1 MIDRYLLRIVVVLSF
16 LLGLFSPGLEAQERE
31 EVYPKELLNVIMRGA
46 GDPPALPSLDASYCS
61 DDGPIDIYVEE
72 TLPPNVTTIQ
82 WFVQFNMGGTLVAV
96 SDYHESIGSLPN
108 LGIRL
113 FPDRFSEEHL
123 NRSILISYNIVS
135 GSGSSGKG
143 DYTHVLKKPTVYNL
157 SIDGFEAEVDG
168 EICIGESV
176 TLILDGSEVGVNYFL
191 QRDGVNINPF
201 PQEGTGGALSWTN
214 ISVGGEYSVLAVNS
228 RSFQFGP
235 DVTHSYQCS
244 SVMNETPLLTVHP
257 LPVPT
262 ANSDKSTYCVGE
274 PIQLSGGPDGMAS
287 YSWTYPDGAI
297 AEERNPLIASADYS
311 SHNGTY
317 TLTVESADGC
327 INTKTLNVVVN
338 ENPTATLPAD
348 FDVCEDAPL
357 NFTTTVTGGAGP
369 YSYAWTKDGNPIG
382 TTTASISVPSASL
395 GDAGVYEVTVKD
407 ANGCGAATASIS
419 IGVNEH
425 PVIGAVSNDG
435 PACEGEGESIQLSSS
450 GVTGVGILSYSWTG
464 PNGFS
469 SSAPNP
475 VIDPVTLADA
485 GAYTLVVSDESGCSS
500 DPETTTVV
508 VDALP
513 EATLSG
519 DAAVCVGATGSYTA
533 GGGDQYTFRVLDA
546 FNATVESQ
554 GPSASNTFETS
565 ALAVGSYTINVL
577 VENAAGCTA
586 EESVSLTVN
595 AAPEATIAFDPAV
608 ICEGESSELV
618 VELTTGAAP
627 WSLSYNDGSGVASRS
642 GITGL
647 THREEVNHTSN
658 VTYTLLSITDA
669 NDCTVNPNTTAA
681 LTVNERPKVSVE
693 SNNDPSNEVCLG
705 GTMVLTATASDG
717 VAPYGYQWYFEGN
730 PISGATGAT
739 YTISNAEAADAGAYS
754 VVVSSSNAGVTCDS
768 DPASLTVT
776 VVEVTAALDGAA
788 GYCFGGTE
796 TYTASGGDSYTF
808 TLYDAG
814 NNVIATQAAS
824 ANDSYTTSAALAAG
838 DYMLEVVVANALGC
852 DDVATLPFT
861 IYPEPAASISFSES
875 VVCEGD
881 ITNLEI
887 ELTAGSTPWSVTYNN
902 GLGDQT
908 VNGITETTFSL
919 ELTPAGDVTYT
930 LVSITDANGCTVT
943 PGTTAEVTVNEVP
956 TVTLLSDNDPS
967 NLVCLGNDMLLTAT
981 ASGGA
986 GNYVYQWTHNGVVLP
1001 GVSGATYTISNAEA
1015 GDAGE
1020 YSVVVTDTD
1029 NGHACESA
1037 PASLTVVVTEA
1048 VAGLSGSGEICAGT
1062 TEEYT
1067 ATGGSSY
1074 LFELLDAADAVID
1087 TRTWGSDATYSTDLA
1102 LAVGTYTLRVTVEDA
1117 NGCQAQSELPIEVKE
1132 SPDNTLTYSATD
1144 ICSGESITVAAQ
1156 SGYSTYIFYVNGDE
1170 VQNGTDHEYTSS
1182 IFVDGD
1188 VVKAEIILGACS
1200 TESAEQTISVRPLPV
1215 VELVSDQPDN
1225 VACPGE
1231 TVLLTASGADQYA
1244 FEVNGVEVQA
1254 PGATATYSAVF
1265 DDGDQIIVYG
1275 EAANACVSS
1284 DTLRISVN
1292 TPVATLALSSAELCV
1307 NDALTL
1313 TAGGGVQYEFF
1324 RNGVSLGAAGSASTF
1339 EVSDPAHAD
1348 VFSVSVVN
1356 EYDCVASEVA
1366 AAIVVHDLPTATL
1379 NSDQT
1384 VFCHG
1389 TEVTFTAEGGD
1400 AYAFYR
1406 IRGGVEELVQEG
1418 SSATYSAIDFEDGDQ
1433 VYVEVSD
1440 ANSCAAASTTIE
1452 LTVRPLPK
1460 AEIEVFPLY
1469 AGEGDDVTI
1478 TGKGGEDY
1486 LFLVNGEPYDGE
1498 FEGWIAGPLT
1508 LNTLVNGDELSV
1520 TARNEFGCRDNSEV
1534 VTMTIDTYPIEFDLL
1549 PVYSEYCENDG
1560 GATLYLEKHEPLTS
1574 VEYELHEINDMGNP
1588 LAINPIEDGDFLI
1601 WTGVIEGSYR
1611 VVARRLPGGLEK
1623 EFASVAEVVMNSN
1636 PSVFDL
1642 VAVEN
1647 TTICEVAIGL
1657 SGSELGVYYYLQL
1670 DGVNLLNDPLEGTG
1684 SALDFGSFSFGG
1696 TYSILAV
1703 SPNGC
1708 TTEMNNSYSKDVT
1721 PNSALFTVSSDPADG
1736 FYCEGSEGVTLQT
1749 DGSED
1754 EAAYQ
1759 IYFNESPLG
1768 ESVLGTGAALSFG
1781 PYTNEGV
1788 YRVVIAGD
1796 GGCLYVL
1803 DDAITVSE
1811 IALPDPVTLSAEKE
1825 GHFCEGDTVGV
1836 ELTQTGFQAGVTY
1849 TLYNEGVLVP
1859 DSEWTA
1865 VSTDATGVHSYGYF
1879 NQAGTYSIRGT
1890 TFTGACSRQVAE
1902 IELVADALPTVFE
1915 LNGNDFYCGPDGQ
1928 TILALSG
1935 SQSDVEYTLFRD
1947 DVPGATQSGNG
1958 GLLNFIVDQEGEYW
1972 VEAVYKHEYTS
1983 CPLPM
1988 NGIIQVEERALPDLT
2003 KLVNVDVSGAD
2014 CTTGAEVT
2022 LLASE
2027 PDVEYEIYWWTD
2039 DDNNGPTGSVA
2050 SGDGSDLVFSAAI
2063 IDGGGS
2069 YRIQAIKNGCPKF
2082 LDEIFTVD
2090 IPNVLEKFN
2099 ITGEGTVCE
2108 GDGGVEVG
2116 LSGSEADVTYSLLDR
2131 DLGSVVGSP
2140 INTAEL
2146 VGYTAGDALSFGI
2159 IEEAGNYIVVA
2170 ASNDGTCSLEMNGV
2184 FELRFNP
2191 LPEAFRLTGSGAFCD
2206 EGVGAAIG
2214 LDDSEKGVL
2223 YTLIWDNAGVPRTR
2237 GTAIGSDE
2245 ALFFEGVSDE
2255 GNYTVYALNILTGCT
2270 SSMNGTVEVVQK
2282 SAPSTSLTLTANDY
2296 CAASVSGELT
2306 VEGHEDGV
2314 YYHLFSPDAEGV
2326 LIDVL
2331 QGSGAADSLSF
2342 HGLLDGEQ
2350 YTLYASWEAEACW
2363 VKVETGIEVNQL
2375 ESPDVPVLNPI
2386 VEDPTCAGEAFISV
2400 TNPQEG
2406 VVYYL
2411 INTEDVSQAEDA
2423 YVRTG
2428 LPIVWDTAFVNNHP
2442 ELQEVFLQVVAVNEK
2457 TGCRVV
2463 SDLFRIEVLDAPGD
2477 FELESDGTAVTRDVP
2492 LVKCS
2497 NSPFDL
2503 RIPVSEDGVLY
2514 RLYRHSASGGV
2525 DRLATLEGNGAEI
2538 SFSSV
2543 TQWPEGDYYVE
2554 ATFASSGCVGSVAE
2568 FAIQLSYSPH
2578 HFDPLVLEYTGGSLF
2593 VKEKV
2598 LNATYT
2604 LYFNGEEHPLAPIQ
2618 VRVLTDKVAW
2628 EVGEPGAYYV
2638 TAQSPAGCIDE
2649 SNTITITDVTPP
2661 VTPYSLVDQVLEYC
2675 SGDAGGIDV
2684 VLTGT
2689 TAGVYYELVKLDD
2702 PDNPEVIQIKKGTDG
2717 GDVVFNGVEGT
2728 HTYSIWVDGSA
2739 DNFEQGEF
2747 VVTEYATPSSFF
2759 LSRGGA
2765 VNSHEI
2771 TLSGSEKD
2779 VWYWLIRNGNFDF
2792 EEMPLVGTGSIL
2804 NFGTVN
2810 KPGDYFVIAFGEG
2823 GCEAEMEGMAN
2834 IYQSELV
2841 AVNDTLY
2848 LSPDD
2853 LAGTLDLAENDQFS
2867 FIRGLDRYS
2876 EAGDGNLRFR
2886 IEQPAKSGA
2895 ETSLNEFS
2903 GMLSYSKLPSFYGED
2918 FLEYRIE
2925 NLDVPGRE
2933 SGIGRVVIMVGNKDF
2948 NENQSFLLPNAF
2960 SPNGDGINDRFVIS
2974 GLGET
2979 EESTLEVFNRW
2990 GTIVYRSQGKRYDN
3004 SWDGTSNVGAM
3015 VSIGKELPN
3024 GVYFYVYSVKKN
3036 VNGSIQTRNY
3046 SGYVELRR

>member
-1 MIDRYLLRIVVVLSF
+1 MIDRYLLRIVVVLLLAVLPLAVFAQVDYPLDLPESEYVEMTERIKMANGFF
-16 LLGLFSPGLEAQERE
+16 LKGGSGDLSSVPVTYCSEGGYFDVVPSAWLPEADGLAV
-31 EVYPKELLNVIMRGA
+31 EVYSTLGGEQVLQTGWGEIIGS
-46 GDPPALPSLDASYCS
+46 GQASVYRFYP
-61 DDGPIDIYVEE
+61 DLVEE
-72 TLPPNVTTIQ
+72 E
-82 WFVQFNMGGTLVAV
+82 F
-96 SDYHESIGSLPN
+96 YGSR
-108 LGIRL
+108 IY
-113 FPDRFSEEHL
+113 FYVFQTE
-123 NRSILISYNIVS
+123 
-135 GSGSSGKG
+135 
-143 DYTHVLKKPTVYNL
+143 
-157 SIDGFEAEVDG
+157 FDG
-168 EICIGESV
+168 EIDVRITIESDYTRIFESPTEFELTRLDPDQCAGNTV
-176 TLILDGSEVGVNYFL
+176 TLQLSGSEPFVEYQLERGGTAVGLPLSGNGSPLTFAAD
-191 QRDGVNINPF
+191 QT
-201 PQEGTGGALSWTN
+201 GTYTVTA
-214 ISVGGEYSVLAVNS
+214 IS
-228 RSFQFGP
+228 QIQ
-235 DVTHSYQCS
+235 TIC
-244 SVMNETPLLTVHP
+244 ETPMDGAIEVEIFP
-257 LPVPT
+257 LPDPT
-262 ANSDKSTYCVGE
+262 ASSDASAYCEGD
-274 PIQLSGGPDGMAS
+274 PIQLSGGPDDMVN
-287 YSWTYPDGAI
+287 YSWAYPDGTI
-297 AEERNPLIASADYS
+297 VEERNPLIASADYG

-327 INTKTLNVVVN
+327 INSTTLDVEVN
-338 ENPTATLPAD
+338 ENPVATLPAD

-357 NFTTTVTGGAGP
+357 NFTATVTGGAGS
-369 YSYAWTKDGNPIG
+369 YSYAWTKEGSPIG
-382 TTTASISVPSASL
+382 TATASISVPNASL
-395 GDAGVYEVTVKD
+395 GDAGVYEVTVTD

-419 IGVNEH
+419 IGVNER

-435 PACEGEGESIQLSSS
+435 PACEGESIQLSSS
-450 GVTGVGILSYSWTG
+450 GVTGVGILSYAWTG
-464 PNGFS
+464 PNGYS
-469 SSAPNP
+469 SSDENP
-475 VIDPVTLADA
+475 LIDPVTSADA
-485 GAYTLVVSDESGCSS
+485 GVYTLVVSDESGCSS
-500 DPETTTVV
+500 DPATTTVV

-533 GGGDQYTFRVLDA
+533 GGGDQYTFTVLDA
-546 FNATVESQ
+546 SNTTVESQ

-586 EESVSLTVN
+586 EESVTLTVN

-608 ICEGESSELV
+608 ICEGEGSELV

-627 WSLSYNDGSGVASRS
+627 WSFSYNDGSGLVSRS
-642 GITGL
+642 GISGL

-669 NDCTVNPNTTAA
+669 NGCTVNPNTTAA
-681 LTVNERPKVSVE
+681 LTVNERPSVSVK
-693 SNNDPSNEVCLG
+693 SDNDPSNEVCLD
-705 GTMVLTATASDG
+705 GTMDLTATASDG
-717 VAPYGYQWYFEGN
+717 IAPYGYQWYFEGN

-788 GYCFGGTE
+788 GYCLGGTE

-814 NNVIATQAAS
+814 NNVIATQATS
-824 ANDSYTTSAALAAG
+824 VNDSYTTSAALTAG
-838 DYMLEVVVANALGC
+838 DYTLEVEVANALGC
-852 DDVATLPFT
+852 GDVATLPFT
-861 IYPEPAASISFSES
+861 IYPEPVASISFSES

-881 ITNLEI
+881 NTTLEI
-887 ELTAGSTPWSVTYNN
+887 ELTSGSTPWSVTYNN
-902 GLGDQT
+902 GVGDQT
-908 VNGITETTFSL
+908 VNGITETSFSL
-919 ELTPAGDVTYT
+919 EFSPTGDVTYT
-930 LVSITDANGCTVT
+930 LVSITDANGCTAT

-956 TVTLLSDNDPS
+956 TVGLLSDNDPS

-986 GNYVYQWTHNGVVLP
+986 GNYVYQWTHNGVVIP
-1001 GVSGATYTISNAEA
+1001 GVTGATYTISNAEA

-1037 PASLTVVVTEA
+1037 PASLIVVVTEA
-1048 VAGLSGSGEICAGT
+1048 VADLSGSGEICAGT
-1062 TEEYT
+1062 SEEYT

-1087 TRTWGSDATYSTDLA
+1087 TRAWDSDATYSTDLA

-1117 NGCQAQSELPIEVKE
+1117 NGCQAQSELPIEVKG

-1144 ICSGESITVAAQ
+1144 ICSGESITLAAQ

-1170 VQNGTDHEYTSS
+1170 VQNGTDHEYTSNT
-1182 IFVDGD
+1182 FVDGD

-1200 TESAEQTISVRPLPV
+1200 TESAEQTITVRPLPV

-1244 FEVNGVEVQA
+1244 FEVNGVQVQA

-1265 DDGDQIIVYG
+1265 ADGDQIIVYG
-1275 EAANACVSS
+1275 EAANACVAS
-1284 DTLRISVN
+1284 DTLTISVN
-1292 TPVATLALSSAELCV
+1292 TPVATLALSSSELCV
-1307 NDALTL
+1307 NEPLTL

-1324 RNGVSLGAAGSASTF
+1324 RNGVSLGVAGSASTF
-1339 EVSDPAHAD
+1339 EVSDPADAD

-1418 SSATYSAIDFEDGDQ
+1418 SSATYSATDFEDGDQ

-1440 ANSCAAASTTIE
+1440 ANSCAAASASIT
-1452 LTVRPLPK
+1452 LTVRPLPE
-1460 AEIEVFPLY
+1460 AGITVAPQY

-1478 TGKGGEDY
+1478 SGSGGDDY
-1486 LFLVNGEPYDGE
+1486 LFLVNGEPYDGDLN
-1498 FEGWIAGPLT
+1498 GWITGPIVLT
-1508 LNTLVNGDELSV
+1508 TLQNGDELSV
-1520 TARNEFGCRDNSEV
+1520 TARNEFGCTDNSEV

-1560 GATLYLEKHEPLTS
+1560 GATLYLEEHEPLTN
-1574 VEYELHEINDMGNP
+1574 VEYDLFEVNEANELIGP
-1588 LAINPIEDGDFLI
+1588 AGITPIEDGDFLI
-1601 WTGVIEGSYR
+1601 WTGVTEGSYK

-1623 EFASVAEVVMNSN
+1623 EFAAVAEVKMNSN
-1636 PSVFDL
+1636 PTVFDL

-1647 TTICEVAIGL
+1647 TTICEVSISL
-1657 SGSELGVYYYLQL
+1657 SGSETGVYYYLQL
-1670 DGVNLLNDPLEGTG
+1670 DGSPLVEDPIEGNG
-1684 SALDFGSFSFGG
+1684 SSLDFGTFSFGG

-1703 SPNGC
+1703 SLNGC
-1708 TTEMNNSYSKDVT
+1708 STEMNNPYLKEVT
-1721 PNSALFTVSSDPADG
+1721 PNSALFTVSSDPVDG
-1736 FYCEGSEGVTLQT
+1736 SYCEGSEGVIIQT

-1754 EAAYQ
+1754 GAAYQ
-1759 IYFNESPLG
+1759 VYYNGASLG
-1768 ESVLGTGAALSFG
+1768 EGVNGTGTPLSFG
-1781 PYTNEGV
+1781 PYTNEGT
-1788 YRVVIAGD
+1788 YRVVIAGA

-1811 IALPDPVTLSAEKE
+1811 IALPDPVALSAENE
-1825 GHFCEGDTVGV
+1825 GHFCEGDTEGV
-1836 ELTQTGFQAGVTY
+1836 ALTQTGFQADVNYALYYNGALVT
-1849 TLYNEGVLVP
+1849 G
-1859 DSEWTA
+1859 SEWTA
-1865 VSTDATGVHSYGYF
+1865 SSTDMSGSYSYGDF
-1879 NQAGTYSIRGT
+1879 SQAGTYTIQGT
-1890 TFTGACSRQVAE
+1890 TIGGGCSQQVAE

-1915 LNGNDFYCGPDGQ
+1915 LSGDDFYCGPDGQ

-1935 SQSDVEYTLFRD
+1935 SQSDVEYTLYRD
-1947 DVPGATQSGNG
+1947 DVPVATQSGNG
-1958 GLLNFIVDQEGEYW
+1958 GLLNFIVDQEGEYR
-1972 VEAVYKHEYTS
+1972 VEAVYIHEHTS
-1983 CPLPM
+1983 CPLAM
-1988 NGIIQVEERALPDLT
+1988 NGIIQVDERPLPDLT
-2003 KLVNVDVSGAD
+2003 KLVNVDVSTAD

-2027 PDVEYEIYWWTD
+2027 PGVEYEIYWWAD
-2039 DDNNGPTGSVA
+2039 EDNNGPTGSIL

-2069 YRIQAIKNGCPKF
+2069 YRVQAIMNGCPEF

-2090 IPNVLEKFN
+2090 IPNVLERFN

-2159 IEEAGNYIVVA
+2159 IEEAGNYIVEAV
-2170 ASNDGTCSLEMNGV
+2170 SNDGTCILEMNGD

-2191 LPEAFRLTGSGAFCD
+2191 LPIAFQLTGSGVFCD
-2206 EGVGAAIG
+2206 AGSGAAIG
-2214 LDDSEKGVL
+2214 LDDSEENVL
-2223 YTLIWDNAGVPRTR
+2223 YTLIWDDAGVPRTR
-2237 GTAIGSDE
+2237 GTAIGSGE
-2245 ALFFEGVSDE
+2245 ALYFAGVSDE
-2255 GNYTVYALNILTGCT
+2255 GDYTVYARNTLTGCT
-2270 SSMNGTVEVVQK
+2270 SSMNGTVEVEQRP
-2282 SAPSTSLTLTANDY
+2282 APSEALTITANDY
-2296 CAASVSGELT
+2296 CSDGSTGELT
-2306 VEGHEDGV
+2306 VAGHETDV
-2314 YYHLFSPDAEGV
+2314 FYHLYSPDASGSLIQTLVGTGGTEDLVFEG
-2326 LIDVL
+2326 L
-2331 QGSGAADSLSF
+2331 QEGNL
-2342 HGLLDGEQ
+2342 
-2350 YTLYASWEAEACW
+2350 YTLYASWEDEACM
-2363 VKVETGIEVNQL
+2363 VALSSDISVSL
-2375 ESPDVPVLNPI
+2375 LDSPEVPVLDPI
-2386 VEDPTCAGEAFISV
+2386 VENPTCAGEAFISV
-2400 TNPQEG
+2400 TNAQEG
-2406 VVYYL
+2406 VVYTL
-2411 INTEDVSQAEDA
+2411 INEELGTQFEINDEPVLWDYTFLENE
-2423 YVRTG
+2423 G
-2428 LPIVWDTAFVNNHP
+2428 L
-2442 ELQEVFLQVVAVNEK
+2442 LSSFLQVVAVHET
-2457 TGCRVV
+2457 TGCRVG

-2477 FELESDGTAVTRDVP
+2477 FVLESNGTPVTRDVP
-2492 LVKCS
+2492 VVKCS

-2514 RLYRHSASGGV
+2514 RLYRRSASGGV

-2538 SFSSV
+2538 SFSNIN
-2543 TQWPEGDYYVE
+2543 QWPAGDYYVE

-2568 FAIQLSYSPH
+2568 FTIQLLYSPH
-2578 HFDPLVLEYTGGSLF
+2578 HFVPLVLNYTDGRL
-2593 VKEKV
+2593 VVEEKV

-2604 LYFNGEEHPLAPIQ
+2604 LYFNGEAHPLAPIQ
-2618 VRVLTDKVAW
+2618 VSVLTDDVVW
-2628 EVGEPGAYYV
+2628 EVGEPGTYYV
-2638 TAQSPAGCIDE
+2638 TSRSNEGCIDE
-2649 SNTITITDVTPP
+2649 SNRITITDVTPP
-2661 VTPYSLVDQVLEYC
+2661 VAEYSLDIDQVLEYC
-2675 SGDAGGIDV
+2675 SGDASGIDV

-2689 TAGVYYELVKLDD
+2689 TAGAFYELVKLDD
-2702 PDNPEVIQIKKGTDG
+2702 PDNPEVVQIKKGKGITDG

-2739 DNFEQGEF
+2739 DKFEDASF
-2747 VVTEYATPSSFF
+2747 VVTEYATPSSFL

-2765 VNSHEI
+2765 VGSHEI
-2771 TLSGSEKD
+2771 TLTGSEED
-2779 VWYWLIRNGNFDF
+2779 VWYWLIRNGDIDF
-2792 EEMPLVGTGSIL
+2792 EEMPLIGSGEAL
-2804 NFGTVN
+2804 NFGTVDR
-2810 KPGDYFVIAFGEG
+2810 PGDYFVMAFGEG
-2823 GCEAEMEGMAN
+2823 GCEAVMEGMAN

-2841 AVNDTLY
+2841 AVNDTLF

-2853 LAGTLDLAENDQFS
+2853 LAGTLDLVENDRFS
-2867 FIRGLDRYS
+2867 FIGGLDRF
-2876 EAGDGNLRFR
+2876 GPGGNLRFSMV
-2886 IEQPAKSGA
+2886 QAANSGA
-2895 ETSLNEFS
+2895 ETALDEFS
-2903 GMLSYSKLPSFYGED
+2903 GLLSYQKLPSFYGED

-2925 NLDVPGRE
+2925 NLDVPGRV
-2933 SGIGRVVIMVGNKDF
+2933 SGIARVVIMVGNKDF

-2960 SPNGDGINDRFVIS
+2960 SPNGDGINDRLVIS

-2990 GTIVYRSQGKRYDN
+2990 GTIVYRSQGKQYDN

-3015 VSIGKELPN
+3015 VSIGKDLPN
-3024 GVYFYVYSVKKN
+3024 GVYFYVYTVKKN

>member
-16 LLGLFSPGLEAQERE
+16 LLGLAVSGLTAQERE
-31 EVYPKELLNVIMRGA
+31 ENNRIRPFTKEDYDNIQRGA
-46 GDPPALPSLDASYCS
+46 ADPEVITSLAAHYCS
-61 DDGPIDIYVEE
+61 ESAPADIYVAEE
-72 TLPPNVTTIQ
+72 APPETASIEWMVEVLMDEGWLKVDDFHT
-82 WFVQFNMGGTLVAV
+82 
-96 SDYHESIGSLPN
+96 SIGAAPDN
-108 LGIRL
+108 GIRIDPAL
-113 FPDRFSEEHL
+113 VDPDYYNRTVTITYYFRNSFGTRIGL
-123 NRSILISYNIVS
+123 NA
-135 GSGSSGKG
+135 
-143 DYTHVLKKPTVYNL
+143 DYTHFVKTPDLFPLTINGEL
-157 SIDGFEAEVDG
+157 AE
-168 EICIGESV
+168 EICEGESV
-176 TLILDGSEVGVNYFL
+176 DLIMGGSEVDISYYL
-191 QRDGVNINPF
+191 YKDGILVDPF
-201 PQEGTGGALSWTN
+201 PLTGNGNPLTWSNLTQGGT
-214 ISVGGEYSVLAVNS
+214 YSVMAVN
-228 RSFQFGP
+228 RYDAP
-235 DVTHSYQCS
+235 DPID
-244 SVMNETPLLTVHP
+244 ETYRCELEMTNKPVLTVHP
-257 LPVPT
+257 SPVAT
-262 ANSDKSTYCVGE
+262 ASSDASAYCEGA
-274 PIQLSGGPDGMAS
+274 PIQLSGGPDDMVS

-297 AEERNPLIASADYS
+297 VEERNPLIASADYS

-327 INTKTLNVVVN
+327 INTTTLNVVVN
-338 ENPTATLPAD
+338 EKPTATLPAD

-395 GDAGVYEVTVKD
+395 GDAGVYEVTVTD

-419 IGVNEH
+419 IGVNER

-435 PACEGEGESIQLSSS
+435 PACEGESIQLSSS
-450 GVTGVGILSYSWTG
+450 GVTGVGILSYAWTG
-464 PNGFS
+464 PNGYS
-469 SSAPNP
+469 SSDENP
-475 VIDPVTLADA
+475 LIAPVTLADA

-533 GGGDQYTFRVLDA
+533 GGGDQYTFTVLDA
-546 FNATVESQ
+546 SNATVESQ

-565 ALAVGSYTINVL
+565 TLAVGSYTINVL

-586 EESVSLTVN
+586 EESVTLTVN

-627 WSLSYNDGSGVASRS
+627 WSLSYNDGSGLVSRS

-658 VTYTLLSITDA
+658 VTYTLFSITDA
-669 NDCTVNPNTTAA
+669 NDCTINPNATAA

-693 SNNDPSNEVCLG
+693 SDNDPSNEVCLG

-730 PISGATGAT
+730 PISGATGVT

-788 GYCFGGTE
+788 GYCLGGTE

-824 ANDSYTTSAALAAG
+824 ANANYTTSAALTAG
-838 DYMLEVVVANALGC
+838 DYTLEVEVANALGC

-902 GLGDQT
+902 GLGDQP

-919 ELTPAGDVTYT
+919 EFSPAGNVTYT
-930 LVSITDANGCTVT
+930 LVSITDTNGCTAT

-981 ASGGA
+981 ASGGD

-1001 GVSGATYTISNAEA
+1001 GATGATYTISNAETT
-1015 GDAGE
+1015 DAGE

-1062 TEEYT
+1062 SEEYT

-1087 TRTWGSDATYSTDLA
+1087 TRPWGSDATYSTDLA

-1144 ICSGESITVAAQ
+1144 ICSGESITVTAV

-1170 VQNGTDHEYTSS
+1170 VQNGPDHEYTSS
-1182 IFVDGD
+1182 TFVDGD

-1200 TESAEQTISVRPLPV
+1200 TESAEQTIRVRPLPG

-1231 TVLLTASGADQYA
+1231 TVLLTASGAVQYA

-1284 DTLRISVN
+1284 DTLTISVN
-1292 TPVATLALSSAELCV
+1292 TPMATLALSSSELCV
-1307 NDALTL
+1307 NEPLTL

-1324 RNGVSLGAAGSASTF
+1324 RNGVSLGVAGSASTF
-1339 EVSDPAHAD
+1339 EVVDPADAD
-1348 VFSVSVVN
+1348 VFRVDVVN
-1356 EYDCVASEVA
+1356 EYGCAASEVA
-1366 AAIVVHDLPTATL
+1366 PAIVVHDLPTATL

-1384 VFCHG
+1384 EFCYG
-1389 TEVTFTAEGGD
+1389 TIVTFTAGGGD

-1418 SSATYSAIDFEDGDQ
+1418 TSATYSATDFEDGDQ
-1433 VYVEVSD
+1433 VYVEVTD
-1440 ANSCAAASTTIE
+1440 GNNCAAASATID
-1452 LTVRPLPK
+1452 LIVRPLPE
-1460 AEIEVFPLY
+1460 AGITVSPVY

-1478 TGKGGEDY
+1478 TGSGGEDY
-1486 LFLVNGEPYDGE
+1486 LFLVNGEPYDGD

-1520 TARNEFGCRDNSEV
+1520 IARNEFGCVAESETI
-1534 VTMTIDTYPIEFDLL
+1534 TMTIDTYPIEFDLL
-1549 PVYSEYCENDG
+1549 PVYSEYCEDDG
-1560 GATLYLEKHEPLTS
+1560 GARLYLDGHEPLTS
-1574 VEYELHEINDMGNP
+1574 VEYELHEINDIGNP
-1588 LAINPIEDGDFLI
+1588 LAITPIEDGDFLI

-1647 TTICEVAIGL
+1647 TTICEVTIGL
-1657 SGSELGVYYYLQL
+1657 SDSELGVYYYLQL

-1811 IALPDPVTLSAEKE
+1811 IPLPDPVALSAEND
-1825 GHFCEGDTVGV
+1825 GHFCEGDTEGV

-1879 NQAGTYSIRGT
+1879 NQAGTYSISGT

-1935 SQSDVEYTLFRD
+1935 SQSDVEYTLYRD
-1947 DVPGATQSGNG
+1947 DDPEATQSGNG
-1958 GLLNFIVDQEGEYW
+1958 GLLNFIVDQEGEYR
-1972 VEAVYKHEYTS
+1972 VEAVYKHEYTR
-1983 CPLPM
+1983 CPLAM
-1988 NGIIQVEERALPDLT
+1988 NGIIQVVERPLPDLT
-2003 KLVNVDVSGAD
+2003 KEVTVDVSAAD
-2014 CTTGAEVT
+2014 CTTGAWIT
-2022 LLASE
+2022 LIDSE
-2027 PDVEYEIYWWTD
+2027 PGVAYEIYWWTD

-2069 YRIQAIKNGCPKF
+2069 YRVRAIKDACPAF
-2082 LDEIFTVD
+2082 MDETFTVD
-2090 IPNVLEKFN
+2090 IPNVLEKFH
-2099 ITGEGTVCE
+2099 ITGEGAVCE

-2116 LSGSEADVTYSLLDR
+2116 LSGSETDVTYSLLDI

-2146 VGYTAGDALSFGI
+2146 PGYTDGDALTFGI

-2170 ASNDGTCSLEMNGV
+2170 ASNDGTCSLKMNGV

-2191 LPEAFRLTGSGAFCD
+2191 LPEAFRLTGSGTFCD
-2206 EGVGAAIG
+2206 DIAGATIG
-2214 LDDSEKGVL
+2214 LDGSEENVL

-2237 GTAIGSDE
+2237 GTAPGSGE
-2245 ALFFEGVSDE
+2245 ALFFEGVSEDRK
-2255 GNYTVYALNILTGCT
+2255 
-2270 SSMNGTVEVVQK
+2270 SVV
-2282 SAPSTSLTLTANDY
+2282 
-2296 CAASVSGELT
+2296 
-2306 VEGHEDGV
+2306 
-2314 YYHLFSPDAEGV
+2314 
-2326 LIDVL
+2326 
-2331 QGSGAADSLSF
+2331 
-2342 HGLLDGEQ
+2342 
-2350 YTLYASWEAEACW
+2350 
-2363 VKVETGIEVNQL
+2363 
-2375 ESPDVPVLNPI
+2375 
-2386 VEDPTCAGEAFISV
+2386 
-2400 TNPQEG
+2400 
-2406 VVYYL
+2406 
-2411 INTEDVSQAEDA
+2411 
-2423 YVRTG
+2423 
-2428 LPIVWDTAFVNNHP
+2428 
-2442 ELQEVFLQVVAVNEK
+2442 
-2457 TGCRVV
+2457 
-2463 SDLFRIEVLDAPGD
+2463 
-2477 FELESDGTAVTRDVP
+2477 
-2492 LVKCS
+2492 
-2497 NSPFDL
+2497 
-2503 RIPVSEDGVLY
+2503 
-2514 RLYRHSASGGV
+2514 
-2525 DRLATLEGNGAEI
+2525 
-2538 SFSSV
+2538 
-2543 TQWPEGDYYVE
+2543 
-2554 ATFASSGCVGSVAE
+2554 
-2568 FAIQLSYSPH
+2568 
-2578 HFDPLVLEYTGGSLF
+2578 
-2593 VKEKV
+2593 
-2598 LNATYT
+2598 
-2604 LYFNGEEHPLAPIQ
+2604 
-2618 VRVLTDKVAW
+2618 
-2628 EVGEPGAYYV
+2628 
-2638 TAQSPAGCIDE
+2638 
-2649 SNTITITDVTPP
+2649 
-2661 VTPYSLVDQVLEYC
+2661 
-2675 SGDAGGIDV
+2675 
-2684 VLTGT
+2684 
-2689 TAGVYYELVKLDD
+2689 
-2702 PDNPEVIQIKKGTDG
+2702 
-2717 GDVVFNGVEGT
+2717 
-2728 HTYSIWVDGSA
+2728 
-2739 DNFEQGEF
+2739 
-2747 VVTEYATPSSFF
+2747 
-2759 LSRGGA
+2759 
-2765 VNSHEI
+2765 
-2771 TLSGSEKD
+2771 
-2779 VWYWLIRNGNFDF
+2779 
-2792 EEMPLVGTGSIL
+2792 
-2804 NFGTVN
+2804 
-2810 KPGDYFVIAFGEG
+2810 
-2823 GCEAEMEGMAN
+2823 
-2834 IYQSELV
+2834 
-2841 AVNDTLY
+2841 
-2848 LSPDD
+2848 
-2853 LAGTLDLAENDQFS
+2853 
-2867 FIRGLDRYS
+2867 
-2876 EAGDGNLRFR
+2876 
-2886 IEQPAKSGA
+2886 
-2895 ETSLNEFS
+2895 
-2903 GMLSYSKLPSFYGED
+2903 
-2918 FLEYRIE
+2918 
-2925 NLDVPGRE
+2925 
-2933 SGIGRVVIMVGNKDF
+2933 
-2948 NENQSFLLPNAF
+2948 
-2960 SPNGDGINDRFVIS
+2960 
-2974 GLGET
+2974 
-2979 EESTLEVFNRW
+2979 
-2990 GTIVYRSQGKRYDN
+2990 
-3004 SWDGTSNVGAM
+3004 
-3015 VSIGKELPN
+3015 
-3024 GVYFYVYSVKKN
+3024 
-3036 VNGSIQTRNY
+3036 
-3046 SGYVELRR
+3046 

>member
-82 WFVQFNMGGTLVAV
+82 WTVQVNMGGNLVAV
-96 SDYHESIGSLPN
+96 SDYHESIGSFPN

-143 DYTHVLKKPTVYNL
+143 DFTHVLKKPTVYNL

-228 RSFQFGP
+228 RSFQFVP
-235 DVTHSYQCS
+235 DLTHSYQCS

-262 ANSDKSTYCVGE
+262 ANSDKSAYCVGE
-274 PIQLSGGPDGMAS
+274 PIQLSGGPDDMVS
-287 YSWTYPDGAI
+287 YSWAYPDGTI
-297 AEERNPLIASADYS
+297 EEERNPLIASADYG

-348 FDVCEDAPL
+348 FDVCEDTPL

-395 GDAGVYEVTVKD
+395 SDAGVYEVTVTG

-419 IGVNEH
+419 IGVNER

-435 PACEGEGESIQLSSS
+435 PACEGESIQLSSS
-450 GVTGVGILSYSWTG
+450 GVTGVGILSYAWTG
-464 PNGFS
+464 PNGYS
-469 SSAPNP
+469 SSDENP
-475 VIDPVTLADA
+475 LIDSVTLADA

-500 DPETTTVV
+500 NPETTTVV

-533 GGGDQYTFRVLDA
+533 GGGDQYTFRVLDGS
-546 FNATVESQ
+546 NATVESQ
-554 GPSASNTFETS
+554 GPSTSNTFETS
-565 ALAVGSYTINVL
+565 ALAVGSYTIQVR

-586 EESVSLTVN
+586 EESVTLTVN

-627 WSLSYNDGSGVASRS
+627 WSFSYNDGSGLVSRS
-642 GITGL
+642 GISGL

-669 NDCTVNPNTTAA
+669 NDCAVNPNTTAA

-730 PISGATGAT
+730 PISGATGVT

-814 NNVIATQAAS
+814 NNVIATQATS

-838 DYMLEVVVANALGC
+838 DYTLEVVVANALGC
-852 DDVATLPFT
+852 DDVATLPFI

-919 ELTPAGDVTYT
+919 ELTPTGDVTYT
-930 LVSITDANGCTVT
+930 LVSITDANGCTAT

-981 ASGGA
+981 ASGGD

-1001 GVSGATYTISNAEA
+1001 GATGATYTISNAETT
-1015 GDAGE
+1015 DAGE
-1020 YSVVVTDTD
+1020 YSMVVTDTD

-1062 TEEYT
+1062 SEEYT

-1087 TRTWGSDATYSTDLA
+1087 TRPWGSDATYSTDLA

-1144 ICSGESITVAAQ
+1144 ICSGESITVAAV

-1170 VQNGTDHEYTSS
+1170 VQNGPDHEYTSS
-1182 IFVDGD
+1182 TFVDGD

-1200 TESAEQTISVRPLPV
+1200 TESAKQTISVRPLPV

-1244 FEVNGVEVQA
+1244 FEVNGVQVQA

-1284 DTLRISVN
+1284 DTLSISVN
-1292 TPVATLALSSAELCV
+1292 TPVATLELSSAELCV

-1324 RNGVSLGAAGSASTF
+1324 RNDVSLGAAGSASTF
-1339 EVSDPAHAD
+1339 EVSDPAD
-1348 VFSVSVVN
+1348 GDEFSVTVIN
-1356 EYDCVASEVA
+1356 QYGCEASASAPAV
-1366 AAIVVHDLPTATL
+1366 VVHDLPTPTL
-1379 NSDQT
+1379 SSDHSE
-1384 VFCHG
+1384 FCSD
-1389 TEVTFTAEGGD
+1389 TEMTFTAGGGNVF
-1400 AYAFYR
+1400 AFYR
-1406 IRGGVEELVQEG
+1406 ERGGIVGLVQE
-1418 SSATYSAIDFEDGDQ
+1418 SSSSTYSASDFEDGDQ
-1433 VYVEVSD
+1433 VFVVVTD
-1440 ANSCAAASTTIE
+1440 ANDCSATSSSIA
-1452 LTVRPLPK
+1452 LTVWPLPE
-1460 AEIEVFPLY
+1460 AGITVSPQY
-1469 AGEGDDVTI
+1469 AGEGDNVTI
-1478 TGKGGEDY
+1478 AGGGGEDY
-1486 LFLVNGEPYDGE
+1486 LFLVNGEPYDGD
-1498 FEGWIAGPLT
+1498 FEGWIAGPFT

-1520 TARNEFGCRDNSEV
+1520 IARNEFGCVAESETI
-1534 VTMTIDTYPIEFDLL
+1534 TMTIDAYPIEFDLL

-1560 GATLYLEKHEPLTS
+1560 GATLYLVDHEPLTS
-1574 VEYELHEINDMGNP
+1574 VEYELFEVNEDNDLIGP
-1588 LAINPIEDGDFLI
+1588 AGITPIEDGNFLI
-1601 WTGVIEGSYR
+1601 WTGVSEGSYR

-1636 PSVFDL
+1636 PSVFNL

-1647 TTICEVAIGL
+1647 PTICEVSISL
-1657 SGSELGVYYYLQL
+1657 SGSEPGVYYYLQL
-1670 DGVNLLNDPLEGTG
+1670 DGVNLLEDPIEGNG
-1684 SALDFGSFSFGG
+1684 SSLDFGTFSFGG

-1703 SPNGC
+1703 SLNGC
-1708 TTEMNNSYSKDVT
+1708 STEMNNPYLKEVT
-1721 PNSALFTVSSDPADG
+1721 PNSALFTVSSDPVDG
-1736 FYCEGSEGVTLQT
+1736 SYCEGSEGVTLQT

-1754 EAAYQ
+1754 GAAYQ
-1759 IYFNESPLG
+1759 VYFNESPLG
-1768 ESVLGTGAALSFG
+1768 ESVIGTGAALSFG

-1836 ELTQTGFQAGVTY
+1836 ALTQTGFQAGVTY

-1879 NQAGTYSIRGT
+1879 NQAGTYSISGT

-1915 LNGNDFYCGPDGQ
+1915 LSGDGYYCGPDGQ
-1928 TILALSG
+1928 TILVLSG
-1935 SQSDVEYTLFRD
+1935 SQSDVEYTLYRD
-1947 DVPGATQSGNG
+1947 DVPGAPQSGNG
-1958 GLLNFIVDQEGEYW
+1958 GLLNFIVEEEGEYR

-2022 LLASE
+2022 LLAAA
-2027 PDVEYEIYWWTD
+2027 PDVEYEIYWWAD
-2039 DDNNGPTGSVA
+2039 EDNNGPTGSIL

-2069 YRIQAIKNGCPKF
+2069 YRIQAIKNGCLEF

-2131 DLGSVVGSP
+2131 DLGTIVGSP

-2146 VGYTAGDALSFGI
+2146 VGYTDGDALSFGI
-2159 IEEAGNYIVVA
+2159 IEEAGNYIVEA
-2170 ASNDGTCSLEMNGV
+2170 ISNDGSCSLEMNGV

-2191 LPEAFRLTGSGAFCD
+2191 LPEAFRLTGSGTFCND
-2206 EGVGAAIG
+2206 IAGATIG
-2214 LDDSEKGVL
+2214 LNDSEENVL
-2223 YTLIWDNAGVPRTR
+2223 YTLIWDDAGVPRTR
-2237 GTAIGSDE
+2237 GTAIGSGE
-2245 ALFFEGVSDE
+2245 ALYFAGVSDE
-2255 GNYTVYALNILTGCT
+2255 GDYTVYARNTLTGCT
-2270 SSMNGTVEVVQK
+2270 SSMNGFVKVKKNTE
-2282 SAPSTSLTLTANDY
+2282 PSLVSITANDY
-2296 CAASVSGELT
+2296 CANSAGSELT
-2306 VEGHEDGV
+2306 VAGHEADV
-2314 YYHLFSPDAEGV
+2314 FYHLYSPDASGSLIQTLVGTGGTEEDLIFEG
-2326 LIDVL
+2326 L
-2331 QGSGAADSLSF
+2331 QEGDL
-2342 HGLLDGEQ
+2342 
-2350 YTLYASWEAEACW
+2350 YTLYASWEDEACML
-2363 VKVETGIEVNQL
+2363 EMATGIGVNQL
-2375 ESPDVPVLNPI
+2375 ESPDVPVLDSI
-2386 VEDPTCAGEAFISV
+2386 VESPSCAGQAFISV
-2400 TNPQEG
+2400 TNAQEG
-2406 VVYYL
+2406 VVYY
-2411 INTEDVSQAEDA
+2411 
-2423 YVRTG
+2423 
-2428 LPIVWDTAFVNNHP
+2428 
-2442 ELQEVFLQVVAVNEK
+2442 
-2457 TGCRVV
+2457 
-2463 SDLFRIEVLDAPGD
+2463 
-2477 FELESDGTAVTRDVP
+2477 
-2492 LVKCS
+2492 
-2497 NSPFDL
+2497 
-2503 RIPVSEDGVLY
+2503 
-2514 RLYRHSASGGV
+2514 
-2525 DRLATLEGNGAEI
+2525 
-2538 SFSSV
+2538 
-2543 TQWPEGDYYVE
+2543 
-2554 ATFASSGCVGSVAE
+2554 
-2568 FAIQLSYSPH
+2568 
-2578 HFDPLVLEYTGGSLF
+2578 
-2593 VKEKV
+2593 
-2598 LNATYT
+2598 
-2604 LYFNGEEHPLAPIQ
+2604 
-2618 VRVLTDKVAW
+2618 
-2628 EVGEPGAYYV
+2628 
-2638 TAQSPAGCIDE
+2638 
-2649 SNTITITDVTPP
+2649 
-2661 VTPYSLVDQVLEYC
+2661 
-2675 SGDAGGIDV
+2675 
-2684 VLTGT
+2684 
-2689 TAGVYYELVKLDD
+2689 
-2702 PDNPEVIQIKKGTDG
+2702 
-2717 GDVVFNGVEGT
+2717 
-2728 HTYSIWVDGSA
+2728 
-2739 DNFEQGEF
+2739 
-2747 VVTEYATPSSFF
+2747 
-2759 LSRGGA
+2759 
-2765 VNSHEI
+2765 
-2771 TLSGSEKD
+2771 
-2779 VWYWLIRNGNFDF
+2779 
-2792 EEMPLVGTGSIL
+2792 
-2804 NFGTVN
+2804 
-2810 KPGDYFVIAFGEG
+2810 
-2823 GCEAEMEGMAN
+2823 
-2834 IYQSELV
+2834 
-2841 AVNDTLY
+2841 
-2848 LSPDD
+2848 
-2853 LAGTLDLAENDQFS
+2853 
-2867 FIRGLDRYS
+2867 
-2876 EAGDGNLRFR
+2876 
-2886 IEQPAKSGA
+2886 
-2895 ETSLNEFS
+2895 
-2903 GMLSYSKLPSFYGED
+2903 
-2918 FLEYRIE
+2918 
-2925 NLDVPGRE
+2925 
-2933 SGIGRVVIMVGNKDF
+2933 
-2948 NENQSFLLPNAF
+2948 
-2960 SPNGDGINDRFVIS
+2960 
-2974 GLGET
+2974 
-2979 EESTLEVFNRW
+2979 
-2990 GTIVYRSQGKRYDN
+2990 
-3004 SWDGTSNVGAM
+3004 
-3015 VSIGKELPN
+3015 
-3024 GVYFYVYSVKKN
+3024 
-3036 VNGSIQTRNY
+3036 
-3046 SGYVELRR
+3046 

>member
-72 TLPPNVTTIQ
+72 TLPANVTTIQ
-82 WFVQFNMGGTLVAV
+82 WTVQFNMGGTLVAV

-135 GSGSSGKG
+135 GTGSSGKG

-274 PIQLSGGPDGMAS
+274 PIQLSGGPDDMVS

-327 INTKTLNVVVN
+327 INTTTLKVVVN

-382 TTTASISVPSASL
+382 TTTANISIPGASL
-395 GDAGVYEVTVKD
+395 GDAGIYEVTVTD

-419 IGVNEH
+419 IGVNER

-435 PACEGEGESIQLSSS
+435 PACEGESIQLSSS
-450 GVTGVGILSYSWTG
+450 GVTGVGILSYAWTG
-464 PNGFS
+464 PNDYS
-469 SSAPNP
+469 SSDENP
-475 VIDPVTLADA
+475 LIDPVTLADV

-500 DPETTTVV
+500 DPATTTVV

-533 GGGDQYTFRVLDA
+533 GGGDQYTFTVLDA
-546 FNATVESQ
+546 SNTTVESH

-565 ALAVGSYTINVL
+565 ALAVGSYTIQVL

-586 EESVSLTVN
+586 EESVTLTVN

-647 THREEVNHTSN
+647 THREEVNHTSK
-658 VTYTLLSITDA
+658 VTYTLLSITA
-669 NDCTVNPNTTAA
+669 NGCTVNPNTTAT

-693 SNNDPSNEVCLG
+693 SDNDPSNEVCLG

-730 PISGATGAT
+730 PISGATGVT
-739 YTISNAEAADAGAYS
+739 YSISNAEAADAGAYS

-814 NNVIATQAAS
+814 NIEIATQAAS
-824 ANDSYTTSAALAAG
+824 ANANYTTSAALAAG
-838 DYMLEVVVANALGC
+838 DYTLEVVVANVLGC
-852 DDVATLPFT
+852 DDVATLSFT
-861 IYPEPAASISFSES
+861 IHPEPVANISFSEP

-881 ITNLEI
+881 NTTLEI
-887 ELTAGSTPWSVTYNN
+887 ELTSGSTPWSVTYDN

-908 VNGITETTFSL
+908 VNGITETSFSL
-919 ELTPAGDVTYT
+919 EFSPTGDVTYT
-930 LVSITDANGCTVT
+930 LVSITDANGCTAT

-956 TVTLLSDNDPS
+956 TVGLLSDNDPS
-967 NLVCLGNDMLLTAT
+967 NLVCLGNDMLLRAT

-1001 GVSGATYTISNAEA
+1001 GATGATYTISNAEIT
-1015 GDAGE
+1015 DAGE

-1062 TEEYT
+1062 SEEYT

-1087 TRTWGSDATYSTDLA
+1087 TRVWNIDATYSTDLA

-1117 NGCQAQSELPIEVKE
+1117 NGCQAQSQLPIEVKE
-1132 SPDNTLTYSATD
+1132 SPNNTLTYSATD
-1144 ICSGESITVAAQ
+1144 ICSGESITVTAV

-1170 VQNGTDHEYTSS
+1170 VQNGPDHEYTSS
-1182 IFVDGD
+1182 TFVDGD

-1231 TVLLTASGADQYA
+1231 TVELTASGAVQYA
-1244 FEVNGVEVQA
+1244 FELNGVEVQA
-1254 PGATATYSAVF
+1254 LSAIATYSAVF
-1265 DDGDQIIVYG
+1265 NHGDEIIVYG
-1275 EAANACVSS
+1275 EAANGCVSS

-1292 TPVATLALSSAELCV
+1292 TPVATLELSSAELCV
-1307 NDALTL
+1307 NEALTL

-1339 EVSDPAHAD
+1339 EVSDPAD
-1348 VFSVSVVN
+1348 GDEFSVTVIN
-1356 EYDCVASEVA
+1356 QYGCEASANAPAV
-1366 AAIVVHDLPTATL
+1366 VVHDLPTLTL
-1379 NSDQT
+1379 SSDHSE
-1384 VFCHG
+1384 FCSD
-1389 TEVTFTAEGGD
+1389 TEVTFTAGGGNVF
-1400 AYAFYR
+1400 AFYR
-1406 IRGGVEELVQEG
+1406 ERGGIVGLVQE
-1418 SSATYSAIDFEDGDQ
+1418 SSSSTYSASDFEDGDQ
-1433 VYVEVSD
+1433 VFVVVTD
-1440 ANSCAAASTTIE
+1440 ANDCSATSSSIA
-1452 LTVRPLPK
+1452 LTVWPLPE
-1460 AEIEVFPLY
+1460 AGITVSPQY

-1478 TGKGGEDY
+1478 TGEGGEDY
-1486 LFLVNGEPYDGE
+1486 LFLVNGEPYDGD
-1498 FEGWIAGPLT
+1498 FDGWIAGPLT

-1520 TARNEFGCRDNSEV
+1520 IARNEFGCVAESETI
-1534 VTMTIDTYPIEFDLL
+1534 TMTIDAYPIEFDLL
-1549 PVYSEYCENDG
+1549 PVYPEYCENDG
-1560 GATLYLEKHEPLTS
+1560 GATLYLKEPEPLTN
-1574 VEYELHEINDMGNP
+1574 VEYELFEVDADDNFIGP
-1588 LAINPIEDGDFLI
+1588 AGINPVEEAGELV
-1601 WTGVIEGSYR
+1601 WNLVPEGRYR
-1611 VVARRLPGGLEK
+1611 LKARRLPGGLEK
-1623 EFASVAEVVMNSN
+1623 EFAAVAEVKMIPN
-1636 PSVFDL
+1636 PAVFDL

-1647 TTICEVAIGL
+1647 EDPTICEVTISL

-1670 DGVNLLNDPLEGTG
+1670 DGDNLLNDPLEGTG
-1684 SALDFGSFSFGG
+1684 SALDFGPFSFGG

-1759 IYFNESPLG
+1759 IYFYESPLG

-1811 IALPDPVTLSAEKE
+1811 IPLPDPVALSAEYD
-1825 GHFCEGDTVGV
+1825 GHFCEGDTEGV
-1836 ELTQTGFQAGVTY
+1836 ELTQTGFEAGVSY
-1849 TLYNEGVLVP
+1849 ALYFEGVLV
-1859 DSEWTA
+1859 DGKEWTA
-1865 VSTDATGVHSYGYF
+1865 SSTDMSGSHSYGDF
-1879 NQAGTYSIRGT
+1879 SQAGTYTIQGT
-1890 TFTGACSRQVAE
+1890 TILGGCSQQVAE
-1902 IELVADALPTVFE
+1902 IELVADPLPTAFE
-1915 LNGNDFYCGPDGQ
+1915 VKGEGFYCGPTGK
-1928 TILALSG
+1928 TFITLSG
-1935 SQSDVEYTLFRD
+1935 SETSVSYQLMLNNDVEVGTPQPGTGLPLSFEVNVEGVYTVLASRSDVFTTCSRIMTGDVAVVMRD
-1947 DVPGATQSGNG
+1947 
-1958 GLLNFIVDQEGEYW
+1958 
-1972 VEAVYKHEYTS
+1972 
-1983 CPLPM
+1983 
-1988 NGIIQVEERALPDLT
+1988 LPDT
-2003 KLVNVDVSGAD
+2003 DIDVAPIDYNDAD
-2014 CTTGAEVT
+2014 CTTGVT
-2022 LLASE
+2022 IELESSQAGVL
-2027 PDVEYEIYWWTD
+2027 YELYFV
-2039 DDNNGPTGSVA
+2039 DNGTYISTGNTVYGDENGGPVQFPNP
-2050 SGDGSDLVFSAAI
+2050 V
-2063 IDGGGS
+2063 IDGGGE
-2069 YRIQAIKNGCPKF
+2069 YIVQATLDGCPADIEPKF
-2082 LDEIFTVD
+2082 EID
-2090 IPNVLEKFN
+2090 IDDVPRRFAL
-2099 ITGEGTVCE
+2099 IGSGDVCE
-2108 GDGGVEVG
+2108 GEDGADLW
-2116 LSGSEADVTYSLLDR
+2116 LSGSEDDVSYELWARHGVSPVQTVTFPHADFDTGEAFPFNKVVEEGAYYVRAVSGNDASCAVTTYEDLEVRFHKLPDSYQFTGTQFFCGTAEGEGAVLKLNDSEAGVVYSLMR
-2131 DLGSVVGSP
+2131 RV
-2140 INTAEL
+2140 
-2146 VGYTAGDALSFGI
+2146 AGDFTLFVESKDG
-2159 IEEAGNYIVVA
+2159 
-2170 ASNDGTCSLEMNGV
+2170 NDGPLEFSEV
-2184 FELRFNP
+2184 F
-2191 LPEAFRLTGSGAFCD
+2191 T
-2206 EGVGAAIG
+2206 EGIYRA
-2214 LDDSEKGVL
+2214 
-2223 YTLIWDNAGVPRTR
+2223 
-2237 GTAIGSDE
+2237 
-2245 ALFFEGVSDE
+2245 
-2255 GNYTVYALNILTGCT
+2255 YARDTLTGCT
-2270 SSMNGTVEVVQK
+2270 SSMNGTVEV
-2282 SAPSTSLTLTANDY
+2282 
-2296 CAASVSGELT
+2296 E
-2306 VEGHEDGV
+2306 H
-2314 YYHLFSPDAEGV
+2314 
-2326 LIDVL
+2326 
-2331 QGSGAADSLSF
+2331 
-2342 HGLLDGEQ
+2342 
-2350 YTLYASWEAEACW
+2350 
-2363 VKVETGIEVNQL
+2363 
-2375 ESPDVPVLNPI
+2375 
-2386 VEDPTCAGEAFISV
+2386 
-2400 TNPQEG
+2400 
-2406 VVYYL
+2406 
-2411 INTEDVSQAEDA
+2411 
-2423 YVRTG
+2423 R
-2428 LPIVWDTAFVNNHP
+2428 
-2442 ELQEVFLQVVAVNEK
+2442 
-2457 TGCRVV
+2457 
-2463 SDLFRIEVLDAPGD
+2463 DAPGD
-2477 FELESDGTAVTRDVP
+2477 FELISSVGTVNDGDV
-2492 LVKCS
+2492 LDICYGDNSFSLMVS
-2497 NSPFDL
+2497 NSQP
-2503 RIPVSEDGVLY
+2503 GVLY
-2514 RLYRHSASGGV
+2514 RLYRENNDGEKQL
-2525 DRLATLEGNGAEI
+2525 RATVEGNGEVVH
-2538 SFSSV
+2538 FNNEV
-2543 TQWPEGDYYVE
+2543 QWPRGTYFVE
-2554 ATFASSGCVGSVAE
+2554 PTFASTACVGPMVE
-2568 FAIQLSYSPH
+2568 FFIEFLYGPHDNHDRPLIIDNIGGRIKVRYPGPALTTYVLYMGNERIESFITNEPFQEVVWTVNDPGNYHVEAYSE
-2578 HFDPLVLEYTGGSLF
+2578 D
-2593 VKEKV
+2593 
-2598 LNATYT
+2598 
-2604 LYFNGEEHPLAPIQ
+2604 
-2618 VRVLTDKVAW
+2618 R
-2628 EVGEPGAYYV
+2628 
-2638 TAQSPAGCIDE
+2638 PACINK
-2649 SNTITITDVTPP
+2649 SNTISISA
-2661 VTPYSLVDQVLEYC
+2661 PYSLVDQVLEYC

-2689 TAGVYYELVKLDD
+2689 TAGAYYELVKLDD
-2702 PDNPEVIQIKKGTDG
+2702 HDNPEVIQIKKGITGVDSL
-2717 GDVVFNGVEGT
+2717 VFNGVEGT
-2728 HTYSIWVDGSA
+2728 HRYSIWVDGS
-2739 DNFEQGEF
+2739 DEDFKIDTDDKTF
-2747 VVTEYATPSSFF
+2747 VVTENTTPTSFL

-2771 TLSGSEKD
+2771 TLSESEEG

-2792 EEMPLVGTGSIL
+2792 EEMPLVGTDSIL

-2853 LAGTLDLAENDQFS
+2853 LAGTLDLAENDRFS
-2867 FIRGLDRYS
+2867 FIGGLDRYS
-2876 EAGDGNLRFR
+2876 TAGDGNLMFR
-2886 IEQPAKSGA
+2886 IVRPAKSGA

-2960 SPNGDGINDRFVIS
+2960 SPNGDGTNDRFVIS

-2990 GTIVYRSQGKRYDN
+2990 GTIVYRSQGKQYDN